1 LIYNSEGWKFQ
12 YQDIR
17 TGETIFLLYPIAESK
32 REPTPEGNL
41 FKALNPFMKAKPS
54 WPNQLLVMLEWQ
66 LNFNVSFKQ

>member
-17 TGETIFLLYPIAESK
+17 TGETIFLLYPIAKSK

-54 WPNQLLVMLEWQ
+54 
-66 LNFNVSFKQ
+66 